1 VLRPDMTLI
10 IILAVIGFAFLL
22 AELVLPGG
30 ILGVGGFLCLVASV
44 VMTFNEYGPRAG
56 AYAFLGVLLLG
67 FIMLVIWMKNFKR
80 LPFTRQLVLQ
90 KEIDDHE
97 EEDRLNRLVGKEG
110 LTETVV
116 APSGHATIEGEKIDV
131 MTEVGRIEKGQA
143 VRVVEVRG
151 PSIFVEPV

>member
-1 VLRPDMTLI
+1 MTLI

-30 ILGVGGFLCLVASV
+30 ILGVGGVLCLIASV

-56 AYAFLGVLLLG
+56 AYAFLGVLVLG
-67 FIMLVIWMKNFKR
+67 FIMLAIWMKNFKR
-80 LPFTRQLVLQ
+80 LPFTKQLVLE
-90 KEIDDHE
+90 KEIDNRDE
-97 EEDRLNRLVGKEG
+97 ENKLNSLVGKDG
-110 LTETVV
+110 LTDTVV
-116 APSGHATIEGEKIDV
+116 APSGHATFDGEKIDV